1 MCACPVNL
9 LVFREARKQVG
20 SQFAKTDLLRACRE
34 DVLSALLLAGEIE
47 CGVADAGPNRASAWQ
62 QVTDSFADALVSR
75 IPDDSETVYSLIQS
89 LPIPKYLTVSPAEGF
104 AFYALHP
111 LAYADVLNTLGERTA
126 EIAVVGIR
134 SIGTTLSAI
143 TSAAARKKGL
153 PVSRITVRPTGHP
166 YNRQTNFT
174 SEQIAWT
181 EQKRNA
187 EAAFVVVDEGP
198 GLSGSSFISVA
209 EALVEAGVPVDKI
222 TLICGHQPDFGSLRA
237 DNASSR
243 AQQFRWLPVNLEP
256 YRPSSAQMFFGG
268 GQWRR
273 ALIPDEAS
281 WPASWTSFERLKYL
295 AASDGDNPELL
306 KFMGFG
312 RYGSEAVRREE
323 VVAEAGFG
331 PAPCE
336 IADGFARYP
345 WVQGRPMRAEDLSES
360 VLTRLAE
367 NCAFRAKSFP
377 ADLRQTT
384 PLQQMAEHNL
394 HELKLDLPV
403 SLRLEQPVIADAR
416 MQPHEWILTKAGL
429 MLKTDSGTH
438 GNDHF
443 FPGPADIAWDLAGA
457 IVEWSM
463 PVAAQEFLIATY
475 RRASGDDPRGRLSDY
490 IIAYAAFRCAYCTM
504 AANAS
509 DGAEQV
515 RLEKAAAR
523 YQASLTGAREAAA
536 V

>member
-1 MCACPVNL
+1 MCARPVNL
-9 LVFREARKQVG
+9 LVFREDRKQLG

-34 DVLSALLLAGEIE
+34 DVLNALLLAGEIE
-47 CGVADAGPNRASAWQ
+47 CGVADADPDRGSAWQ

-75 IPDDSETVYSLIQS
+75 IPVDSETVCSLIQS

-104 AFYALHP
+104 AYYALHP
-111 LAYADVLNTLGERTA
+111 LAYADVLNAFGEVRG

-143 TSAAARKKGL
+143 TSAATRKREL
-153 PVSRITVRPTGHP
+153 RTSRITVRPSGHP
-166 YNRQTNFT
+166 YNRQTHFT
-174 SEQIAWT
+174 PEQLVWVA
-181 EQKRNA
+181 EKRSA
-187 EAAFVVVDEGP
+187 EAAFLVVDEGP

-209 EALVEAGVPVDKI
+209 EALVGAGVPAEKI
-222 TLICGHQPDFGSLRA
+222 TLICGHQPDFVFLRA

-256 YRPSSAQMFFGG
+256 YRPSAAQMFIGG

-273 ALIPDEAS
+273 ALIADETS
-281 WPASWTSFERLKYL
+281 WPASWTSFERMKYF
-295 AASDGDNPELL
+295 AASDGENPDLL

-312 RYGSEAVRREE
+312 RYG
-323 VVAEAGFG
+323 AEAGL
-331 PAPCE
+331 APRDV
-336 IADGFARYP
+336 ADGFAHYP
-345 WVQGRPMRAEDLSES
+345 WVEGRPMRAEDLSEN

-367 NCAFRAKSFP
+367 YCAFRARSFP
-377 ADLRQTT
+377 AELREITS
-384 PLQQMAEHNL
+384 LQQMAKHNL

-403 SLRLEQPVIADAR
+403 SLRLGHPVIADAR
-416 MQPHEWILTKAGL
+416 MQPHEWVLTKAGL

-443 FPGPADIAWDLAGA
+443 FPGPVDIAWDLAGA
-457 IVEWSM
+457 IVEWEM
-463 PVAAQEFLIATY
+463 PVAAQDFFIAAY
-475 RRASGDDPRGRLSDY
+475 RRACGDDARGRLSDY
-490 IIAYAAFRCAYCTM
+490 ITAYAAFRCSYCTM

-515 RLEKAAAR
+515 RLEGAAVKYAAR
-523 YQASLTGAREAAA
+523 LAGPRQATAA
-536 V
+536 